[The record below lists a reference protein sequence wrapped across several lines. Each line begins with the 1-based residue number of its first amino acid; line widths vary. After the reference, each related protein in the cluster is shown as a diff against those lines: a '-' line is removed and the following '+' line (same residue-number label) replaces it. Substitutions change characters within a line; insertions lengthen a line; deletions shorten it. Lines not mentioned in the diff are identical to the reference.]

1 MGTDRREFLNKAG
14 LSMAG
19 AAGSRAAGAN
29 QPIRATGFPVYDMLA
44 LGARPDGAT
53 LNTEPIRQAILAA
66 FQNGGG
72 VVYFPPGNYL
82 TGTIELKDRVTLY
95 LEAGATIHGSKEKKD
110 YPHGA
115 LVYAENAADAGI
127 RGRGAIDGNGAAFW
141 KREGGLWT
149 IGRWRPS
156 QMLHFVRCKNLLLED
171 VTLRNSPAWTVHPVD
186 CDRVTIQGISIM
198 NGLDPKDHGP
208 NTDGIDPDGC
218 TRVRISDCYIQSG
231 DDSIV
236 LKITGRPGGNRFCRD
251 VTVTNCVLVTHET
264 ALKIGSE
271 TYGEFHN
278 ISFSNCAV
286 RDAGCGV
293 GLWMRDGGVIE
304 GWTVDNISMTLTGG
318 GQPIYMTSYPRSR
331 LPEPGARVEP
341 ERTPGTVR
349 SIMISN
355 VTANSDGGIFLLGME
370 EKPLEGIVLDNIRI
384 RMRGG
389 REKELNADPPYP
401 FPVWGHRQS
410 PYDIYCRY
418 VDDLKLR
425 NVQMTWESPEKPEW
439 GSAIRC
445 RNVRNLE
452 IDGFVGRQAL
462 GSEAPAIWLRDT
474 RNAFIRN
481 CRAPEGTSDFLKL
494 DQGSE
499 HVTLMS
505 NELSGARK
513 TAVLGPGVGPGEL
526 FESGNR
532 PPRA

>member
-1 MGTDRREFLNKAG
+1 
-14 LSMAG
+14 
-19 AAGSRAAGAN
+19 
-29 QPIRATGFPVYDMLA
+29 
-44 LGARPDGAT
+44 
-53 LNTEPIRQAILAA
+53 
-66 FQNGGG
+66 
-72 VVYFPPGNYL
+72 
-82 TGTIELKDRVTLY
+82 
-95 LEAGATIHGSKEKKD
+95 
-110 YPHGA
+110 
-115 LVYAENAADAGI
+115 
-127 RGRGAIDGNGAAFW
+127 
-141 KREGGLWT
+141 
-149 IGRWRPS
+149 
-156 QMLHFVRCKNLLLED
+156 
-171 VTLRNSPAWTVHPVD
+171 
-186 CDRVTIQGISIM
+186 
-198 NGLDPKDHGP
+198 
-208 NTDGIDPDGC
+208 
-218 TRVRISDCYIQSG
+218 
-231 DDSIV
+231 
-236 LKITGRPGGNRFCRD
+236 
-251 VTVTNCVLVTHET
+251 
-264 ALKIGSE
+264 
-271 TYGEFHN
+271 
-278 ISFSNCAV
+278 
-286 RDAGCGV
+286 
-293 GLWMRDGGVIE
+293 MRDGGIIE
-304 GWTVDNISMTLTGG
+304 GWTIDNISMTLTDG
-318 GQPIYMTSYPRSR
+318 GQPVYMTSYPRSR

-355 VTANSDGGIFLLGME
+355 ITATGDGGIFLLGMQ